1 MNNSKKGI
9 GIDKKTFCKLQY
21 VVILSLK
28 PESAVWSQGVG
39 LTATYFGKTK
49 FFRKGRFVC
58 APECKDHSG
67 LQKVGGW
74 LRQSH

>member
-1 MNNSKKGI
+1 MFFYCDLNLG
-9 GIDKKTFCKLQY
+9 
-21 VVILSLK
+21 LK
-28 PESAVWSQGVG
+28 PESAAWSQEVG

-49 FFRKGRFVC
+49 LVGKGKCVC